1 MEEFQEADILWP
13 EPPDSSYNSDHR
25 QNGHAD
31 DAGDGLL
38 IDTTAPSVRSKG
50 SPSSSSSSAPVE
62 ISRRKRRSRS
72 WASEDA
78 MFYQTDDD
86 DDDGDGDGDAKKT
99 MNGAV
104 IVPPHAIV
112 DRRRLRV
119 RTAAYSMCAGKGRTL
134 KGRDLRNVRN
144 LVLQMTGFIEK

>member
-13 EPPDSSYNSDHR
+13 EPADDNSDHV
-25 QNGHAD
+25 NDG
-31 DAGDGLL
+31 AGDGVLVV
-38 IDTTAPSVRSKG
+38 TSPSFVRIRPSG
-50 SPSSSSSSAPVE
+50 SPESLSAPVE

-72 WASEDA
+72 WASERN
-78 MFYQTDDD
+78 MFYQTDDED
-86 DDDGDGDGDAKKT
+86 DDATKQMDGII
-99 MNGAV
+99 
-104 IVPPHAIV
+104 IVPPHTIV
-112 DRRRLRV
+112 DRRRLRG